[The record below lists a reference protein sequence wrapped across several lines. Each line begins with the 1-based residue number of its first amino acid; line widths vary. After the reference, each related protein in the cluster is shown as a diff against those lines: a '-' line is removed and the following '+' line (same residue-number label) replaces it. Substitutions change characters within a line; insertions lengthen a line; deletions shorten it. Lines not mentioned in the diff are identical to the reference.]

1 MCVYIIIYIL
11 KRNPSEVPWNACWC
25 RWAMVDMGRANCA
38 VQKGKR
44 DEYDEPIIDL
54 MYWWNAYWCLILWKQ
69 FGAQLVHGTLWNG
82 AEAVF
87 MNNFPQYSMQID
99 ARMEAPCSDLRC
111 NLKSLYKVSCV
122 RMPICHAWLF
132 RGLNRITKKT
142 VLVPL
147 LVDWFSHHGLAG
159 FRQDLCVSYLVVGF
173 WMEKISL
180 TCETYGRCN

>member
-1 MCVYIIIYIL
+1 MSTLWIWAQRQDKKGPNWEQVRHGQPLAVVYVGETLSLGAVSRIMYIYIYNYIYIL

-87 MNNFPQYSMQID
+87 MNNFPQYSIQID

-132 RGLNRITKKT
+132 RG
-142 VLVPL
+142 
-147 LVDWFSHHGLAG
+147 
-159 FRQDLCVSYLVVGF
+159 
-173 WMEKISL
+173 
-180 TCETYGRCN
+180 